1 MPFDTW
7 LTRHTGVRYPLVQG
21 GMMWVGR
28 AEMTSAVANAGCLG
42 FLTALTQPTP
52 EDLRKEIARTRSM
65 LDDPATTSFGVNI
78 TLLPAMVPPDYK
90 AYAQVC
96 IDEGIKVIETAGDPS
111 PILKMVKDAGITV
124 IHKCVAL
131 KHALRAQKLGVDAIS
146 IDGIECAGHGGE
158 YDTTSLVLL
167 SLCAEQLSIPYLASG
182 GFANGRQ
189 VAAALALGAAGVN
202 MGTRWMCTV
211 ESPMHDNIKR
221 EIVKATEHDTV
232 LVLRKFRN
240 TSRLHKNKIAVEA
253 HRIENTKP
261 DVQFGDIA
269 HLMSGQRGKGVYE
282 VGDVDAGVWSLG
294 MCAGLIHDVP
304 TCKDLA
310 RTMIRDAEEVLDK
323 IGAMRKPGQ
332 AKL

>member
-7 LTRHTGVRYPLVQG
+7 LTRHLGIRIPIVQG

-52 EDLRKEIARTRSM
+52 EDLRKEIRRTKSM
-65 LDDPATTSFGVNI
+65 LEPDAVQFGVNI
-78 TLLPAMVPPDYK
+78 TLLPSMNAPDYP

-111 PILKMVKDAGITV
+111 PILKQIKAAGITV

-158 YDTTSLVLL
+158 YDTTSLMLL

-202 MGTRWMCTV
+202 MGTRWMCTK
-211 ESPMHDNIKR
+211 ESPIHHNIKE

-232 LVLRKFRN
+232 LLLRKFRN
-240 TSRLHKNKIAVEA
+240 TSRLHKNKVAMEA
-253 HRIENTKP
+253 FKIENTKP

-269 HLMSGQRGKGVYE
+269 HLMSGQRGRGVYE
-282 VGDVDAGVWSLG
+282 QGDVDAGVWSLG
-294 MCAGLIHDVP
+294 MCAGLIHDIP
-304 TCKDLA
+304 SCKDLA
-310 RTMIRDAEEVLDK
+310 KTLERDAETILAK
-323 IGAMRKPGQ
+323 TNLLRMPGY
-332 AKL
+332 KL